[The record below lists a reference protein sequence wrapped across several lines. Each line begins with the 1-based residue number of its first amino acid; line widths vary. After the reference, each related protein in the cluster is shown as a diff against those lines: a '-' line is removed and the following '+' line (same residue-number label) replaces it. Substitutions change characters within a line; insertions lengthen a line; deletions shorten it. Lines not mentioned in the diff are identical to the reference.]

1 MKEKWKKISRRLTG
15 SYDFKGKYT
24 ARDVANY
31 IVKECSDHDL
41 SITNLQLQKILYYIQ
56 VHFLQEEKR
65 ALFSDDI
72 EAWQFGPVVRD
83 VYDQYS
89 TFGSMDLYEIE
100 KPEVDLAEGERNV
113 IMKIVKDKLKLR
125 TWQLVEQTHEEG
137 RAWARVYRDGLGN
150 RHVIDKKELAEYG
163 GSAKSAK

>member
-15 SYDFKGKYT
+15 SHNFKGKYT

-31 IVKECSDHDL
+31 IVKECSDHDI

-56 VHFLQEEKR
+56 VHFLQKENR

-72 EAWQFGPVVRD
+72 EAWQLGPVVRD

-100 KPEVDLAEGERNV
+100 KPEVEFTEHERKV
-113 IMKIVKDKLKLR
+113 IMDITKRKPKLR
-125 TWQLVEQTHEEG
+125 TWQLTEETHKEG
-137 RAWARVYRDGLGN
+137 RAWAQVYRDGRGN
-150 RHVIDKKELAEYG
+150 RHVIDKEVLVAYG
-163 GSAKSAK
+163 GSLKRTE

>member
-15 SYDFKGKYT
+15 SYDCKGKCT

-56 VHFLQEEKR
+56 VHFLQKENR

-72 EAWQFGPVVRD
+72 EAWQLGPVVRD

-100 KPEVDLAEGERNV
+100 KPEGEFTEDER
-113 IMKIVKDKLKLR
+113 
-125 TWQLVEQTHEEG
+125 
-137 RAWARVYRDGLGN
+137 
-150 RHVIDKKELAEYG
+150 
-163 GSAKSAK
+163 

>member
-1 MKEKWKKISRRLTG
+1 MKEKWKKLSRRLTG
-15 SYDFKGKYT
+15 QYDFKGKCT

-56 VHFLQEEKR
+56 VHFLQNENR

-72 EAWQFGPVVRD
+72 EAWQLGPVVRD

-100 KPEVDLAEGERNV
+100 KPEVEFTEEERKV
-113 IMKIVKDKLKLR
+113 IMDIVKKKLKLR
-125 TWQLVEQTHEEG
+125 TWQLVEETHEEG
-137 RAWARVYRDGLGN
+137 RAWARVYREGLGN
-150 RHVIDKKELAEYG
+150 RHVIGKEVLVEYG
-163 GSAKSAK
+163 GSSKRTK

>member
-31 IVKECSDHDL
+31 IVKECSDHDI

-56 VHFLQEEKR
+56 VHFLQKENR

-72 EAWQFGPVVRD
+72 EAWQLGPVVRD

-100 KPEVDLAEGERNV
+100 KPEVEFTEDERKV
-113 IMKIVKDKLKLR
+113 ITDITKRKLKLR
-125 TWQLVEQTHEEG
+125 TWQLTEETHKEG
-137 RAWARVYRDGLGN
+137 RAWAQVYRDGRGN
-150 RHVIDKKELAEYG
+150 RHVIDKEVLVAYG
-163 GSAKSAK
+163 GSSKRTE

>member
-15 SYDFKGKYT
+15 SYNFKGKYT

-31 IVKECSDHDL
+31 IVKECSDHDI

-56 VHFLQEEKR
+56 VHFLQKENR

-72 EAWQFGPVVRD
+72 EAWQLGPVVRD

-100 KPEVDLAEGERNV
+100 KPEVEFTEDERKV
-113 IMKIVKDKLKLR
+113 IMDITKRKLKLR
-125 TWQLVEQTHEEG
+125 TWQLTEETHKEG
-137 RAWARVYRDGLGN
+137 RAWAQVYRDGRGN
-150 RHVIDKKELAEYG
+150 RHVIDKEVLVAYG
-163 GSAKSAK
+163 GSLKRTE

>member
-31 IVKECSDHDL
+31 IVKECSDHDI

-56 VHFLQEEKR
+56 VHFLQKENR

-72 EAWQFGPVVRD
+72 EAWQLGPVVRD

-100 KPEVDLAEGERNV
+100 KPEVEFTEDERKV
-113 IMKIVKDKLKLR
+113 IMDIAKRKLKLR
-125 TWQLVEQTHEEG
+125 TWQLTEETHKEG
-137 RAWARVYRDGLGN
+137 RAWAQVYRDGWGN
-150 RHVIDKKELAEYG
+150 RHVIDKEVLVAYG
-163 GSAKSAK
+163 GS

>member
-15 SYDFKGKYT
+15 HYDFKGKYT

-56 VHFLQEEKR
+56 VHFLQNENR

-100 KPEVDLAEGERNV
+100 TPDVDLTEDEQRV
-113 IMKIVKDKLKLR
+113 IMDITRKKLKLR
-125 TWQLVEQTHEEG
+125 TWQLVEETHEEG
-137 RAWARVYRDGLGN
+137 RAWARIYKDGIGN
-150 RHVIDKKELAEYG
+150 RHVIDKKELANYG
-163 GSAKSAK
+163 